1 MAASFFLQPFNEA
14 RQKPEPHGEKS
25 CLMVSPWEPML
36 KPSTDTLFEKAT
48 TVTF

>member
-1 MAASFFLQPFNEA
+1 MAASFFTAFQ
-14 RQKPEPHGEKS
+14 RGSTKTGTSWGKS